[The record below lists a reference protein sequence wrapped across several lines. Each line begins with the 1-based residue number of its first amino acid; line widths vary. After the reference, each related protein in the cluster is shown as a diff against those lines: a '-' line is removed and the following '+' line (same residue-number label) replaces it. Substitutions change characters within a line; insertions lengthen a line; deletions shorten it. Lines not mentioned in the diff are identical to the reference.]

1 MVPSQAALMVIRE
14 ASLGEER
21 HTELMGLQSELSGAA
36 LKAAMETDAAG
47 IDPATEA
54 GPRRARRAVRL
65 NPLAWM
71 AVSFLAGVVVGALL
85 RPVTIVRTGRNAG

>member
-1 MVPSQAALMVIRE
+1 MVIRE

-21 HTELMGLQSELSGAA
+21 HTELMGFQSELSGAA
-36 LKAAMETDAAG
+36 LKAAMETDAAAN
-47 IDPATEA
+47 DAA
-54 GPRRARRAVRL
+54 GETGSRRAGRAVRL

-71 AVSFLAGVVVGALL
+71 AVSFLAGLVVGSLL

>member
-1 MVPSQAALMVIRE
+1 MVIRE

-21 HTELMGLQSELSGAA
+21 HTELMGFQSELSGAA
-36 LKAAMETDAAG
+36 LKAAMETDTAANDAAG
-47 IDPATEA
+47 ET
-54 GPRRARRAVRL
+54 GSRRAVRL

-71 AVSFLAGVVVGALL
+71 AVSFLAGLVVGSLL